1 MGVKLY
7 ALIDGRFEMYF
18 CVCFIG
24 QYSWIFTESNL
35 SMEIPFTGSDC
46 QADWSHLQ
54 SSIFG
59 KFCGQIFSDGVVCIE
74 CRKDVSNTL
83 LCKF

>member
-1 MGVKLY
+1 MVDLKC
-7 ALIDGRFEMYF
+7 FSVF
-18 CVCFIG
+18 CFIG

-35 SMEIPFTGSDC
+35 SMEISFTGSDC
-46 QADWSHLQ
+46 QADRSHLQ

-59 KFCGQIFSDGVVCIE
+59 KFCCQIFSDGVVCIE
-74 CRKDVSNTL
+74 RRKEVSNTL